1 MSATGKA
8 MMISKTEAVLKGVA
22 QCICVVLLLGL
33 GAQSFAQDMEGVQN
47 DADVDFIEA
56 EASETDVADVPERQV
71 KSKNID
77 PNSIPSLFFTPGTLA
92 LIRDARF
99 GLVASLP
106 GEGSNLPTGPREIGL
121 QGIVYNGVDEW
132 TIWLND
138 QRVTPRAIPP
148 EVIDLRVTEK
158 YIDLKWFD
166 ASTNAI
172 YPIRLRPHQR
182 FNLDAKLFLPG

>member
-1 MSATGKA
+1 

-33 GAQSFAQDMEGVQN
+33 GAQSFAQDMEGIQN
-47 DADVDFIEA
+47 DADVDFMEA
-56 EASETDVADVPERQV
+56 ETSETDVTDVPERQV
-71 KSKNID
+71 KAKNID
-77 PNSIPSLFFTPGTLA
+77 PNTIPSLFFTPGTLA

-106 GEGSNLPTGPREIGL
+106 GEGSSTPQGPREIGL
-121 QGIVYNGVDEW
+121 QGIVYNNVDEW

>member
-1 MSATGKA
+1 MSVTGKA
-8 MMISKTEAVLKGVA
+8 MMISKTEAILKGVA
-22 QCICVVLLLGL
+22 QCICAVVLLGVSMQ
-33 GAQSFAQDMEGVQN
+33 AFAQDAEMNYDAETVQDSTN
-47 DADVDFIEA
+47 VN
-56 EASETDVADVPERQV
+56 DVPERQV